1 MFFRSVV
8 VEPLQ
13 GTKSPFS
20 VSHWRRRVKTLFLA
34 STLAASTIAFAQ
46 TPATPAGSAPHTLL
60 VVGDS
65 LSAEYGLTRGSG
77 WVDLLAKRMSEQ
89 YPNYR
94 VTNASISGDTTSGGV
109 ARLPALL
116 ETHHPA
122 VVVIELGSNDALRGL
137 SLQMTEQN
145 LRSMTQSAKKAGAQV
160 LLVGMQI
167 PPNYGRDYT
176 QRFANIFPTVAK
188 TEQAH
193 LAPFL
198 MDGIATDRTQFQADG
213 IHPNEQAQPALLN
226 NVWAALRPI
235 LETTKTAKRP

>member
-1 MFFRSVV
+1 MRMLFR
-8 VEPLQ
+8 
-13 GTKSPFS
+13 
-20 VSHWRRRVKTLFLA
+20 LFVLAVTA
-34 STLAASTIAFAQ
+34 STTAFAQ
-46 TPATPAGSAPHTLL
+46 TPETAAGSATHTLL

-89 YPNYR
+89 YPNYQ
-94 VTNASISGDTTSGGV
+94 VANASISGDTTSGGV
-109 ARLPALL
+109 TRLPALL
-116 ETHHPA
+116 TRYRPE

-145 LRSMTQSAKKAGAQV
+145 LRQMTQNARQAGAQV

-167 PPNYGRDYT
+167 PPNYGREYA
-176 QRFANIFPTVAK
+176 QRFADLFPTVAK
-188 TEQAH
+188 SENAH

-198 MDGIATDRTQFQADG
+198 MDGIATDRAMFQADG

-235 LETTKTAKRP
+235 LETTKTAAKQP

>member
-1 MFFRSVV
+1 MRMLFRCFAI
-8 VEPLQ
+8 
-13 GTKSPFS
+13 GA
-20 VSHWRRRVKTLFLA
+20 LA
-34 STLAASTIAFAQ
+34 ISATAFAQ
-46 TPATPAGSAPHTLL
+46 TPNPSAGSAEHTLL

-89 YPNYR
+89 YPNYQ
-94 VTNASISGDTTSGGV
+94 VANASISGDTTSGGV

-116 ETHHPA
+116 QRHHPDI
-122 VVVIELGSNDALRGL
+122 VVIELGSNDALRGL

-145 LRSMTQSAKKAGAQV
+145 LRTMTQSAQKAGAQV

-176 QRFANIFPTVAK
+176 QRFANVFPTVAK
-188 TEQAH
+188 SEQAH

-198 MDGIATDRTQFQADG
+198 MEGIATDRTQFQADG
-213 IHPNEQAQPALLN
+213 IHPNEQAQPALLK

-235 LETTKTAKRP
+235 LETTSKTAKQP